1 MATRALVIGFLSVL
15 LVASAPVSAQNESAQ
30 HLAKPVSR
38 LGPCIPGPHCP
49 AYKHLVSVPANA
61 LSYAPASAFALQAR
75 GVGWLAGTGTMTLTL
90 HRPADFPAGGK
101 IRVTVF
107 HQVTNDASGTLQFTV
122 EPTAFSS
129 GNSFET
135 YGSQGTNTV
144 AAPENPTIVLQQSV
158 VISPGNGWNPDRDW
172 WYLELHR
179 QGTYTGSLRVMSV
192 AIEY

>member
-1 MATRALVIGFLSVL
+1 MSTRALAAAIAVVL
-15 LVASAPVSAQNESAQ
+15 LATSSGASAQDGSRRPAV
-30 HLAKPVSR
+30 KPSVAIPCLPGSR
-38 LGPCIPGPHCP
+38 CAP
-49 AYKHLVSVPANA
+49 YKRRVSVPANA

-75 GVGWLAGTGTMTLTL
+75 GVGWLTGTGTMTLTI

-101 IRVTVF
+101 IKVTVF

-122 EPTAFSS
+122 TPVAFAS
-129 GNSFET
+129 GDSFET

-144 AAPENPTIVLQQSV
+144 SAPENPTIVLQQSV

-179 QGTYTGSLRVMSV
+179 QGTYAGSLRVMSV